1 MKYILVTCALLLF
14 LGCSNKPADVAALYK
29 DNCASCHGK
38 QGELRAF
45 GKSEVIYNWSEDD
58 LRSALIGYQEGTFG
72 GSMKGLMR
80 TEVDGLTRAQ
90 IDALAEYISSM
101 SP

>member
-45 GKSEVIYNWSEDD
+45 GKV
-58 LRSALIGYQEGTFG
+58 
-72 GSMKGLMR
+72 
-80 TEVDGLTRAQ
+80 
-90 IDALAEYISSM
+90 
-101 SP
+101 